1 MDKIHVQI
9 TLSGNKKL
17 IKKEKEVRLM
27 DSKFKVLAMID
38 ANYAYMHAQVNTSEI
53 PELGSNHYPFFSN
66 ISSGSI

>member
-1 MDKIHVQI
+1 
-9 TLSGNKKL
+9 
-17 IKKEKEVRLM
+17 M

-38 ANYAYMHAQVNTSEI
+38 ANHAYIHAQATTSEI